1 MDHSMSKKLHDEALL
16 HIVGGVNSP
25 SRSNKGVGGGIP
37 VTMERASG
45 AYFMMWMGI
54 SILTT

>member
-37 VTMERASG
+37 VTME
-45 AYFMMWMGI
+45 
-54 SILTT
+54 